1 MWKFLFQ
8 GAFMS
13 ETVFDNIDPAMME
26 RIKKLRL
33 IDDELMT
40 VVFSGDKKV
49 TELLI
54 RILLNRND
62 LRVTKSMTQEQ
73 KHNLFGHSV
82 TLDIVAE
89 DIFKT
94 EYNIEIQR
102 ADKGAV
108 ARRIR
113 YHQAMIDSHTLK
125 KQEDFDKLPNL
136 YIIFILEHDMFEMG
150 EPVYF
155 VNKTLN
161 ATDEEGNNL
170 LFDDGCNIM
179 YVNGEYKGDDSLGK
193 LMHDFSTPDADEM
206 YYTELAEKVRFYKQ
220 DETGVKMAS
229 KIVEEYGNDR
239 AAEALQ
245 QGIKQGIKQGI
256 EQGALQQAI
265 ETAARMLKKN
275 VPVDDIAE
283 YTGLTVEKILELKNL
298 GE

>member
-1 MWKFLFQ
+1 
-8 GAFMS
+8 MS
-13 ETVFDNIDPAMME
+13 ETVFDNIDPVMME

-161 ATDEEGNNL
+161 AIDEEGNNL

-220 DETGVKMAS
+220 DETGVQMAS

-265 ETAARMLKKN
+265 ETANRMLRKN

>member
-1 MWKFLFQ
+1 MP
-8 GAFMS
+8 

-161 ATDEEGNNL
+161 AIDEEGNNL

-206 YYTELAEKVRFYKQ
+206 YYTELAERVRFYKQ
-220 DETGVKMAS
+220 NETGVKMAS

-239 AAEALQ
+239 AAEAF
-245 QGIKQGIKQGI
+245 KQGA
-256 EQGALQQAI
+256 EQQAI
-265 ETAARMLKKN
+265 ETATRLLKKN

-283 YTGLTVEKILELKNL
+283 YTGLTVEKILELKNQC
-298 GE
+298 E

>member
-1 MWKFLFQ
+1 
-8 GAFMS
+8 MS
-13 ETVFDNIDPAMME
+13 ETVFDNIDPVMME

-161 ATDEEGNNL
+161 AIDEEGNNL

-220 DETGVKMAS
+220 DETGVQMAS

-245 QGIKQGIKQGI
+245 QGIKQGI

-265 ETAARMLKKN
+265 ETANRMLRKN

-283 YTGLTVEKILELKNL
+283 YTGLTVEKILELKNQ

>member
-1 MWKFLFQ
+1 M
-8 GAFMS
+8 A
-13 ETVFDNIDPAMME
+13 ETVFNNIDPAMME
-26 RIKKLRL
+26 RIKNLRL

-40 VVFSGDKKV
+40 VVFSGDTKA

-73 KHNLFGHSV
+73 KHNLFGRSV

-102 ADKGAV
+102 ADKGAG

-136 YIIFILEHDMFEMG
+136 YIIFILEHDLFNMG

-161 ATDEEGNNL
+161 AKDEDGNNL
-170 LFDDGCNIM
+170 LFNDGCNIM
-179 YVNGEYKGDDSLGK
+179 YVNGEYTGDDALGK
-193 LMHDFSTPDADEM
+193 LMHDFSTPNADEM

-220 DETGVKMAS
+220 DEAGVQMAS
-229 KIVEEYGNDR
+229 KIVEEYGDER
-239 AAEALQ
+239 AAEAF
-245 QGIKQGIKQGI
+245 
-256 EQGALQQAI
+256 EQGARQQAI
-265 ETAARMLKKN
+265 QAAINLLKMKLGT
-275 VPVDDIAE
+275 PEQIAQAQ
-283 YTGLTVEKILELKNL
+283 GLPLEKVLELQQQLK
-298 GE
+298 EKE